1 MSPPVYG
8 AIGMRAKHGEDKVA
22 QDDLVLVTGAT
33 GFVGAAVARAVKAAG
48 YQVRVTAR
56 PGSDRHNIANLDA
69 EIVYLDLADPSGFP
83 AALSGCRY
91 LLHVAADYRLWV
103 PDEAA
108 MRKVNID
115 GSLALLRA
123 AAGAGVERSVYTS
136 SVAALGLTQDGRPA
150 DETTP
155 IKPEHHVGAYKRSK
169 YDAEQKVRALA
180 QEQDIVIVNPST
192 PVGPGD
198 VKPTPTGQM
207 VLDAARGKMP
217 AYVDTGLNV
226 VHVDDVAAGHL
237 LALEKGRRGEAY
249 ILGGEDLMLRD
260 LLALV
265 AAQSGRKAPN
275 IRLPVGPLMPIAWV
289 MERIAE
295 RTGKTPLMTPDI
307 LQMAKK
313 KMFFSSRKAKEELG
327 YAPRPAARAVEDAL
341 TWFRKEGM
349 LA

>member
-1 MSPPVYG
+1 M
-8 AIGMRAKHGEDKVA
+8 A
-22 QDDLVLVTGAT
+22 QGDLVLVTGAT
-33 GFVGAAVARAVKAAG
+33 GFVGAAVARAAKAAG
-48 YQVRVTAR
+48 YKLRVTAR
-56 PGSDRHNIANLDA
+56 HGSSRSNLAGLDA
-69 EIVYLDLADPSGFP
+69 ETMYLDLADPASFP
-83 AALSGCRY
+83 AALQGCRY

-108 MRKVNID
+108 MRQVNIA
-115 GSLALLRA
+115 GTAALLRA
-123 AAGAGVERSVYTS
+123 AAEAGVERSVYTS
-136 SVAALGLTQDGRPA
+136 SVAALGLTEDGSPA

-155 IKPEHHVGAYKRSK
+155 IKPAHHVGAYKRSK
-169 YDAEQKVRALA
+169 YDAEQAVRALA
-180 QEQDIVIVNPST
+180 QTQDIVIVNPST

-198 VKPTPTGQM
+198 IKPTPTGQM

-226 VHVDDVAAGHL
+226 AHVDDVAAGHL
-237 LALEKGRRGEAY
+237 LALEKGSQGESY
-249 ILGGEDLMLRD
+249 ILGGEDLMLRE

-265 AAQSGRKAPN
+265 AAQSGRKPPS
-275 IRLPVGPLMPIAWV
+275 IRLPVAPLMPLAWA

-307 LQMAKK
+307 LKMARK
-313 KMFFSSRKAKEELG
+313 KMFFSPQKAKTELG

>member
-1 MSPPVYG
+1 M
-8 AIGMRAKHGEDKVA
+8 EVA
-22 QDDLVLVTGAT
+22 QGDLVLVTGAT
-33 GFVGAAVARAVKAAG
+33 GFVGAAVARAARLAG
-48 YQVRVTAR
+48 YKLRVTAR
-56 PGSDRHNIANLDA
+56 RGSSRGNLTGLDA
-69 EIVYLDLADPSGFP
+69 ETIYLDLADPASFP
-83 AALSGCRY
+83 AALQGCRY

-103 PDEAA
+103 PNEAA
-108 MRKVNID
+108 MRSVNID
-115 GSLALLRA
+115 GTLALLREA
-123 AAGAGVERSVYTS
+123 EKAGVERSVYTS
-136 SVAALGLTQDGRPA
+136 SVAALGLTEDGSPA

-169 YDAEQKVRALA
+169 YDAEQTVRELA
-180 QEQDIVIVNPST
+180 RTQDIVIVNPST

-198 VKPTPTGQM
+198 IKPTPTGQM

-226 VHVDDVAAGHL
+226 AHVDDVAAGHL
-237 LALEKGRRGEAY
+237 LALEKGRQGESY
-249 ILGGEDLMLRD
+249 ILGGEDLMLRE

-265 AAQSGRKAPN
+265 AAQSGRKPPS
-275 IRLPVGPLMPIAWV
+275 IRLPVAPLMPLAWA

-307 LQMAKK
+307 LKMARK
-313 KMFFSSRKAKEELG
+313 KMFFSPQKAMTELG

-341 TWFRKEGM
+341 VWFRKEGM